1 MGREKIKEVLE
12 REKKRNGEKNR
23 MLTFQ
28 LQFGTTGG
36 TFIIAV
42 HWSLPS
48 EHPKSTWWVMVTK
61 LAYKPVGLL
70 SPIRIT
76 MNCVA

>member
-12 REKKRNGEKNR
+12 REKKEMERKKR

-36 TFIIAV
+36 T
-42 HWSLPS
+42 
-48 EHPKSTWWVMVTK
+48 
-61 LAYKPVGLL
+61 L
-70 SPIRIT
+70 S
-76 MNCVA
+76 

>member
-12 REKKRNGEKNR
+12 REKKKWRENR

-36 TFIIAV
+36 WHFITV

-48 EHPKSTWWVMVTK
+48 EHPKSTWWEMVTK
-61 LAYKPVGLL
+61 LPYKPVGLL
-70 SPIRIT
+70 SLVRIT

>member
-1 MGREKIKEVLE
+1 
-12 REKKRNGEKNR
+12 

-36 TFIIAV
+36 TLSLQCTGRYQVSIQ
-42 HWSLPS
+42 SLPGW
-48 EHPKSTWWVMVTK
+48 EMVTK